1 MGKKRKP
8 IRKVVKYAPKL
19 VLESAV
25 SLGHYGVL
33 AFEITTNPL
42 PLLVTS
48 FFFLFLMFVLFT
60 WNRRENRYLVIR
72 SWSVYALLFYYWILA
87 R

>member
-1 MGKKRKP
+1 MAEMLEKLKDD
-8 IRKVVKYAPKL
+8 KV
-19 VLESAV
+19 ESILFFINAMI
-25 SLGHYGVL
+25 ST
-33 AFEITTNPL
+33 AFRFAADEATNPL

-60 WNRRENRYLVIR
+60 WNRRENRYLVIG

-87 R
+87 